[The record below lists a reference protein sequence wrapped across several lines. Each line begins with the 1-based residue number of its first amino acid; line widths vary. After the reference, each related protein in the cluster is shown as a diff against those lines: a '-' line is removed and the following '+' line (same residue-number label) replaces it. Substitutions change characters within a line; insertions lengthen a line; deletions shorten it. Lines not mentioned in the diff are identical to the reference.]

1 MQQRFKGLAAAAA
14 VFAVPTTPP
23 FTGKRPFSQGV

>member
-1 MQQRFKGLAAAAA
+1 MQQRFKGLAAAPA

-23 FTGKRPFSQGV
+23 FTG